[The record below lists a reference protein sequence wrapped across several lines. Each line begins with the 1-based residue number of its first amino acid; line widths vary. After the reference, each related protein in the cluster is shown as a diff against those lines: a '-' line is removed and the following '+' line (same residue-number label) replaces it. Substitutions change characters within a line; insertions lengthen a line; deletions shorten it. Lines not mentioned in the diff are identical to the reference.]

1 MKTLG
6 LIYNKLDSHRDL
18 AYSLIR
24 MYLGVALVARGWS
37 FLSDPA
43 AITEL
48 AGAQEVYWWYSY
60 LIGAHLVGGLMLTF
74 GFLTRLAALLQI
86 PILVVAVFFVH
97 LREGLMTVGQSLELA
112 ILVLFLMTVFF
123 IFGSGIIALD
133 NYIAEKKTESQLPSG
148 ESGIPA

>member
-1 MKTLG
+1 MKALN

-18 AYSLIR
+18 AYSIIR
-24 MYLGVALVARGWS
+24 MYLGVALCVRGWS

-48 AGAQEVYWWYSY
+48 AGAQQVYWWYSY

-97 LREGLMTVGQSLELA
+97 LKQGLMTVGQSLELA
-112 ILVLFLMTVFF
+112 IMVLFLLTVYL
-123 IFGSGIIALD
+123 IFGSGLLALD
-133 NYIAEKKTESQLPSG
+133 NYIAEKRTESQLSPDD
-148 ESGIPA
+148 SGITA

>member
-1 MKTLG
+1 MKALN

-18 AYSLIR
+18 AYSIIR
-24 MYLGVALVARGWS
+24 MYLGVALCVRGWS

-48 AGAQEVYWWYSY
+48 AGAQQVYWWYSY

-97 LREGLMTVGQSLELA
+97 LKQGLMTVGQSLELA
-112 ILVLFLMTVFF
+112 IMVLFLLTVYF
-123 IFGSGIIALD
+123 IFGSGLLALD
-133 NYIAEKKTESQLPSG
+133 NYIAEKRTESQLSPDD
-148 ESGIPA
+148 SGITA